1 MNIHEAL
8 NIISGYLDACVLVKT
23 TDEDLLR
30 EIKEVEQAESVIYN
44 FVEEHTNPK
53 VRKSKLTK
61 KTAKI
66 KSAEKSHKFA
76 LRRAASDIRHIE
88 WAISRAINR
97 GKERAEY
104 IRPIWFDRWSNRES
118 ERIVEEYFSKKG
130 FFITFSFHNRID
142 KFEHWIVSWH

>member
-1 MNIHEAL
+1 MSIHEAL
-8 NIISGYLDACVLVKT
+8 NIISGYIDACVLIKT

-53 VRKSKLTK
+53 VRKSKLTS

-66 KSAEKSHKFA
+66 KSAEKRHKFA
-76 LRRAASDIRHIE
+76 LKRAASDIRRIE
-88 WAISRAINR
+88 RAICRAVNR

-104 IRPIWFDRWSNRES
+104 TRTIRFGRWSNQES
-118 ERIVEEYFSKKG
+118 KRIVKEYFSKKG
-130 FFITFSFHNRID
+130 FFVTFNFPNTS
-142 KFEHWIVSWH
+142 KSFEHWTISWD